1 LILYG
6 ETPTKDIYEF
16 MLQAPLRS
24 IFHHTYTSFYPT
36 QNGWYNFVSTNYLEE
51 ENLGQVQE

>member
-1 LILYG
+1 
-6 ETPTKDIYEF
+6 

-24 IFHHTYTSFYPT
+24 LFHRTYTSFYPA

-51 ENLGQVQE
+51 ENAKEVHE